1 MSMHACVLNRCKT
14 VDPQKIHSAQYTAHS
29 ACLDSPPVSPQQ
41 QGGAVVLRPAVPR
54 LILRTEI
61 SLPTDMKGCFWE
73 QMNHIYCKGN
83 PAYVQR
89 ALASLLPESAVQ
101 ISPQYK
107 RNAFYL
113 KE

>member
-1 MSMHACVLNRCKT
+1 
-14 VDPQKIHSAQYTAHS
+14 
-29 ACLDSPPVSPQQ
+29 
-41 QGGAVVLRPAVPR
+41 
-54 LILRTEI
+54 
-61 SLPTDMKGCFWE
+61 MKGCFWE